1 VRFID
6 IWTSFGRIRVPA
18 RPLPQ
23 TFGPNLLQVKGKSG
37 RRATSR
43 LSRLLS
49 FARGNRQQP
58 SPLCRL
64 LEIILF
70 VRVKVVEGLPSSKP
84 ARKSTRLGSWR
95 VFFFCRVWRVI
106 NKNKTSKARLVG
118 CSSGNWKSTR
128 ENQVC
133 SRAGNR
139 VSGARYLILQRS
151 NCREIRSSTSF
162 SIRPCS
168 EKEPDAKG

>member
-1 VRFID
+1 MDAYIFRIFR
-6 IWTSFGRIRVPA
+6 RIRVPA

-128 ENQVC
+128 EKPSLFKGRESGFWC
-133 SRAGNR
+133 S
-139 VSGARYLILQRS
+139 ILDT
-151 NCREIRSSTSF
+151 ST
-162 SIRPCS
+162 IQLPR
-168 EKEPDAKG
+168 D